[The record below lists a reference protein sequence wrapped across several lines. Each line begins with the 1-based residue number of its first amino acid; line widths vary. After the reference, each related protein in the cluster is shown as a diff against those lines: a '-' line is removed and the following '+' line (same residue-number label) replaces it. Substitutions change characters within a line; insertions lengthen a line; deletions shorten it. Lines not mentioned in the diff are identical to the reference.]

1 MATAPTKVGSAFPA
15 NLIFSHIPAAADPGP
30 ITTSGSAPVPYN
42 ASEEFA
48 HKKVVLFS
56 VPGAFTR
63 TCSNKHLP
71 GFLDNIDNFK
81 KKGVDIV
88 ACIAHNDAHVMNA
101 WRKAFNVQSEDI
113 LFLSETD
120 LGLSRQLDWTN
131 GDRGARYALIIDN
144 GIIVY
149 AEQETERGAVTVSAA
164 EAVLN
169 RL

>member
-1 MATAPTKVGSAFPA
+1 MILESLQVPLT
-15 NLIFSHIPAAADPGP
+15 NL
-30 ITTSGSAPVPYN
+30 VV
-42 ASEEFA
+42 EFA

-101 WRKAFNVQSEDI
+101 WRKAFNVHSEDI
-113 LFLSETD
+113 VSRNYTLVLTPLWLLIISQLFLSETD

-169 RL
+169 QL